1 MVDQEYEMKPMLGV
15 RSGRLLDKESLHSS
29 KERVGNGDLQKYN
42 SLSMDDTSTEFLG
55 RFFNVTRL
63 SDIACADDNENVH
76 RPSEENSAEE
86 DVSEGDFT
94 EEAPHHKLSV
104 AKSTCSDCK
113 TNARRCKCEDLE
125 ARFEEMSSNMQ
136 RLENQMGIL
145 INLLERSG
153 VPSNSQNQERDSSEA
168 RERNVTVT
176 SV

>member
-1 MVDQEYEMKPMLGV
+1 MVDQEYEMKPMFGV
-15 RSGRLLDKESLHSS
+15 RSSRLLEKESFHSS
-29 KERVGNGDLQKYN
+29 KERVGNGDLKKYN
-42 SLSMDDTSTEFLG
+42 SLSMDDASTEVIG
-55 RFFNVTRL
+55 RFINVTQL
-63 SDIACADDNENVH
+63 SDISCADDNENVH
-76 RPSEENSAEE
+76 RPSEDNSAEE

-104 AKSTCSDCK
+104 TKSTCSDCK

-145 INLLERSG
+145 IDLLERSG
-153 VPSNSQNQERDSSEA
+153 VPSISHNQERDSSEG